1 MPQYKPQV
9 FIVPAENQADLFASA
24 RPYKGEISHER
35 GPAAQQPESLWRF
48 DEQSCTMPPQRD
60 EADVQ
65 GQPRLHEG
73 HGGDAE
79 DDEGS
84 PYPELKVD
92 DAPYAGPDNLPM
104 LWTMDE
110 ETVLMHSSQVS
121 LERIRTRL
129 EALLLGVSDAIRLRK
144 MRGASQDG
152 PEEKAPRSQRRR
164 SGSHRQVDFRE
175 QVLAADHAFR
185 RVVGEAFDSFA
196 EREALEM
203 LRLCV
208 LADKG
213 APECY
218 ELVSQAVAMLQT
230 LMHDGEAVRDLAHFR
245 QFVLSLG
252 AEISSEKWQRDFV
265 TALRSFAVGFLRHPE
280 AIMAFYGH
288 SVNQIVQHEALYVA
302 LLRICGGRAMGSAL
316 APLNNASQAGHTAAK
331 KPLPNRVATTRGRA
345 SRIGTSTQLKQG
357 TSSVHKRGNESG
369 LTRVQ
374 QRSTSRLDA
383 IMKFELPRCVAS
395 PVDFTLRKRR
405 KAASKSRPGNTAL
418 SRLSASTGQE
428 ERAQAP
434 SKMDAQASPSTSARR
449 AVLKGTKLIPRNASQ
464 MALPCT
470 INPSLLQY

>member
-1 MPQYKPQV
+1 MQQYKPQV
-9 FIVPAENQADLFASA
+9 LIVPAENQADFSASA

-35 GPAAQQPESLWRF
+35 GPAVQQPESQWSF
-48 DEQSCTMPPQRD
+48 DVQNCTMPPQRN

-65 GQPRLHEG
+65 GQQRLHEG
-73 HGGDAE
+73 HGSDAE
-79 DDEGS
+79 DKEES

-129 EALLLGVSDAIRLRK
+129 ETLLLGVSDAIRVRK
-144 MRGASQDG
+144 MRRASQDG
-152 PEEKAPRSQRRR
+152 PEEKAPRSQRRC
-164 SGSHRQVDFRE
+164 SGSHREVDFRE

-185 RVVGEAFDSFA
+185 RIFGEAFDSFA

-203 LRLCV
+203 LRLCL

-213 APECY
+213 APDCY

-230 LMHDGEAVRDLAHFR
+230 LMHGGEALRDLAHFR

-252 AEISSEKWQRDFV
+252 SEISSQKWHHDFV
-265 TALRSFAVGFLRHPE
+265 TALRSFAVGFLRHPK

-288 SVNQIVQHEALYVA
+288 SVNHIVQHEALYVA
-302 LLRICGGRAMGSAL
+302 LLRICGRRAMGSAL
-316 APLNNASQAGHTAAK
+316 APLNNVSQAGHTTVK
-331 KPLPNRVATTRGRA
+331 KPLPNRVATTRSRA
-345 SRIGTSTQLKQG
+345 SRIGTPTQLKQG

-369 LTRVQ
+369 LTRMQ
-374 QRSTSRLDA
+374 QPSISRLDA
-383 IMKFELPRCVAS
+383 IMKFELPRCVTS
-395 PVDFTLRKRR
+395 PVNSTLRKRR
-405 KAASKSRPGNTAL
+405 KGASKSRRGNTSL
-418 SRLSASTGQE
+418 SRLSACTGQE

-434 SKMDAQASPSTSARR
+434 RKMDAQASPSTSARR
-449 AVLKGTKLIPRNASQ
+449 AVLTGTKLIPRNASQ
-464 MALPCT
+464 LILPCT
-470 INPSLLQY
+470 INPSLLHY